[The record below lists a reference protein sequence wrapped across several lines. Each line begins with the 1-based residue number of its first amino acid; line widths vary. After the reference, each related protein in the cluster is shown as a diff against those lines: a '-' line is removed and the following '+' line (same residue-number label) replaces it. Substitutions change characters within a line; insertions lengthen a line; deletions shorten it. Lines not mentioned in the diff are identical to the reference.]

1 MNEQNSATKFAV
13 CVDNSGNEVSLE
25 IGKLYEVIS
34 DKDAVRHG
42 YLRVIDDSGEDYW
55 HAASMFF
62 LLDVPLELAT
72 TLHKVYASV

>member
-1 MNEQNSATKFAV
+1 MNKQNSATKFAV
-13 CVDNSGNEVSLE
+13 CVDNAGNEVSLE

-34 DKDAVRHG
+34 DQEASRHG

-62 LLDVPLELAT
+62 LMDVPLELAT
-72 TLHKVYASV
+72 RLHKVYATV